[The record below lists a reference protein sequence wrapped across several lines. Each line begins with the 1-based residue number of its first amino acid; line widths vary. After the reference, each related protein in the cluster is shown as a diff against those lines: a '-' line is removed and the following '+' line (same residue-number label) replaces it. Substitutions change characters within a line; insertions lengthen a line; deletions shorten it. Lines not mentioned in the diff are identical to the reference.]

1 MDLSI
6 IIPVYNSEKIISTLV
21 KKIFEI
27 TKLKKL
33 KSEIILIDDFSKDN
47 SWTKIKNLKK
57 KYKFIKGVNLQS
69 NYGQHNAIMAGLNF
83 SKGKFCVLMDDD
95 MQHDP
100 KYIIDIYHKLREGYS
115 ICYVKYLKRK
125 HLKWKIFVS
134 WLNNIIASVLAL
146 KSVKIYTSSF
156 KGFNKKI
163 LKGVIK
169 YKEKEVF
176 IDWLILEQS
185 KDVAVINV
193 IHQKRHSGKTNYD
206 LKKLLELWSIMIMK
220 IKPRSII
227 HNIWLILPQIFV
239 KFLLYPIVKK
249 NNISEQYK
257 IKEKIF

>member
-1 MDLSI
+1 
-6 IIPVYNSEKIISTLV
+6 
-21 KKIFEI
+21 
-27 TKLKKL
+27 
-33 KSEIILIDDFSKDN
+33 
-47 SWTKIKNLKK
+47 
-57 KYKFIKGVNLQS
+57 
-69 NYGQHNAIMAGLNF
+69 MAGLNF

-239 KFLLYPIVKK
+239 KFLLYPMVKK